1 MCPFFSVHVLQ
12 SFSSR
17 SLMQLEMLYISLD
30 QLSGQEYHIKY
41 QRNLKIVICIY
52 LPDFSES

>member
-1 MCPFFSVHVLQ
+1 MCPSSSVHVLE
-12 SFSSR
+12 SFSSQN
-17 SLMQLEMLYISLD
+17 LMQLEMLSVSPD
-30 QLSGQEYHIKY
+30 QLPGQEYHIKY